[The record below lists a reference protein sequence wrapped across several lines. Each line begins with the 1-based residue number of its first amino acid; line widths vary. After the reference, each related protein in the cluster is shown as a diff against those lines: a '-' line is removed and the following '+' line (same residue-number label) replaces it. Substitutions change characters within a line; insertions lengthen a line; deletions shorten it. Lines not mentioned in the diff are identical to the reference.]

1 MSATSTFSCRAA
13 LPLLKAPSISLRL
26 IICATRDFR
35 VEPPPLPLFTAF
47 ELCSLIENRGVMILD
62 PDPESDFQL
71 LAILDPDLDP
81 VKLGLIAPLEVS

>member
-1 MSATSTFSCRAA
+1 
-13 LPLLKAPSISLRL
+13 
-26 IICATRDFR
+26 
-35 VEPPPLPLFTAF
+35 
-47 ELCSLIENRGVMILD
+47 MILD